1 MTPQIVGFSGSP
13 IPNSNT
19 DRAVKAVLES
29 TGLDYEFVKLSDLNV
44 RPCRACKKCVPDN
57 VCKQQDDFPKL
68 AEKVKKASGL
78 VIGAY
83 TPYSQFDAFTKAF
96 LERLWSLH
104 HVNNLMEGK
113 NLVLIITRCYPK
125 MLESPILRHTGVG
138 KLMASL
144 KLPSEKVKNIVPT
157 TMTME
162 GVNVIGTVTIKGN
175 APCLTCGYGEEC
187 KMSAM
192 KGIHGKNATASAE
205 YCNQVEDQ
213 QETWKKLQTF
223 GTILGEESRA
233 SNKKQNG
240 HRISAIFN
248 SNR

>member
-1 MTPQIVGFSGSP
+1 MNPQIICISGSP

-19 DRAVKAVLES
+19 DRAVEAVLES
-29 TGLDYEFVKLSDLNV
+29 TGLDYEFVKLSDLTI
-44 RPCRACKKCVPDN
+44 RPCRACKQCVPDN
-57 VCKQQDDFPKL
+57 ICKQQDDFPEL

-113 NLVLIITRCYPK
+113 NLVLIITRSYPK
-125 MLESPILRHTGVG
+125 MLENPILRYTGLA

-157 TMTME
+157 TMSME
-162 GVNVIGTVTIKGN
+162 GVNVIGTVIIKGS
-175 APCLTCGYGEEC
+175 APCLTCGYGDEC
-187 KMSAM
+187 KMSAI

-205 YCNQVEDQ
+205 NCFRIEDQ
-213 QETWKKLQTF
+213 QDTWKKLQTL
-223 GTILGEESRA
+223 GTLLGEEAKKSN
-233 SNKKQNG
+233 NKK
-240 HRISAIFN
+240 SARRKSVIFN
-248 SNR
+248 ANR